1 MRDKILVV
9 DDELEIRDL
18 LTEVLTGE
26 GYDVIQ
32 ASNGVEA
39 LELVEKEEPQVI
51 LLDVMMPGIDGVEV
65 CRRLKEEDKTRFIPI
80 IMVTAFE
87 DRDVDA
93 FVMGADDFVTKPFS
107 LVELSFRVGSML
119 RIRHLTDELQRKLAY
134 IKELEKNSPE

>member
-134 IKELEKNSPE
+134 IEELEKNRPE

>member
-65 CRRLKEEDKTRFIPI
+65 CRTLKEEDKTRFIPI

-134 IKELEKNSPE
+134 IEELEKNRPE

>member
-32 ASNGVEA
+32 ASNGMEA

-51 LLDVMMPGIDGVEV
+51 LLDVMMPGIDGIEV
-65 CRRLKEEDKTRFIPI
+65 
-80 IMVTAFE
+80 
-87 DRDVDA
+87 
-93 FVMGADDFVTKPFS
+93 
-107 LVELSFRVGSML
+107 
-119 RIRHLTDELQRKLAY
+119 
-134 IKELEKNSPE
+134 